1 MLRLVVVSFLCVSS
15 CVSRP
20 FNGTTNSTSANLWG
34 IFDHFSNLDFDNL
47 EKFVPSSVKKFVFVN
62 KEDGKFLYEKYVPE
76 NVKKFAYD
84 TYEDGKDIVYDL
96 YTDIH
101 EEIVNKTQSNVDDFS
116 NFIENLVSEVEE
128 IQAEEHKLF
137 LQEESQSQEQ
147 IERRNKEVAENK
159 MKLRELADNIKEQMN
174 RDEESKEP
182 LERAIQQFI
191 TYCRSI
197 ISSQFYSTEYI
208 WSKVR
213 QAEGTSYRAL
223 ELVARNANTLKTLV
237 KDLFQKLSTIDI
249 SIPGSLRKEGQNV
262 PRSNEN

>member
-1 MLRLVVVSFLCVSS
+1 MFRLFVVSCLCVSS
-15 CVSRP
+15 CVSMP
-20 FNGTTNSTSANLWG
+20 SNWTGLNSTRATHLWETLAS
-34 IFDHFSNLDFDNL
+34 FDFTDL
-47 EKFVPSSVKKFVFVN
+47 
-62 KEDGKFLYEKYVPE
+62 EKYVPE

-84 TYEDGKDIVYDL
+84 TYEDGKDIAYDL

-116 NFIENLVSEVEE
+116 NFIENLVKEVEG

-182 LERAIQQFI
+182 LERAIQ
-191 TYCRSI
+191 
-197 ISSQFYSTEYI
+197 
-208 WSKVR
+208 
-213 QAEGTSYRAL
+213 
-223 ELVARNANTLKTLV
+223 
-237 KDLFQKLSTIDI
+237 
-249 SIPGSLRKEGQNV
+249 
-262 PRSNEN
+262 

>member
-20 FNGTTNSTSANLWG
+20 FNGTINSTSANLWG
-34 IFDHFSNLDFDNL
+34 IFDSFSNLDFDNL
-47 EKFVPSSVKKFVFVN
+47 
-62 KEDGKFLYEKYVPE
+62 EKYVPE